1 METPIKMYKITEDQA
16 SSLDIK
22 DGQLIFTTDTN
33 KIYLDMDG
41 NRECYTREN
50 IKTFVQTDEPQDA
63 RDGDVWLVTEG
74 E

>member
-41 NRECYTREN
+41 
-50 IKTFVQTDEPQDA
+50 K
-63 RDGDVWLVTEG
+63 
-74 E
+74 